1 MKWLTLSFVGSYG
14 LHFPFLHITGLAA
27 GAGAAV
33 GAGLG
38 AGDSAGIGSIGCI

>member
-27 GAGAAV
+27 GAAV

-38 AGDSAGIGSIGCI
+38 AGNSAGIGSIGGI

>member
-27 GAGAAV
+27 GAAV

-38 AGDSAGIGSIGCI
+38 AGDSAGIGSIGGI

>member
-27 GAGAAV
+27 GAAV
-33 GAGLG
+33 GAGFS
-38 AGDSAGIGSIGCI
+38 AGGSAGIGSIGGI